1 MTAST
6 RVTWMLS
13 EGRPVLH
20 RERRALASRVLIAEL
35 LWGRHDDQMRYR
47 SLEAAG
53 VVIERERAC
62 TMEQGGGHESS
73 ADANAATRST
83 NMAIINAR
91 VRVVVGAIIMVVT
104 MVMVIS
110 YGQGPDG

>member
-6 RVTWMLS
+6 RVTRMLS

-47 SLEAAG
+47 SRSSRRRDRA
-53 VVIERERAC
+53 RAC
-62 TMEQGGGHESS
+62 TIEQGGGHESS